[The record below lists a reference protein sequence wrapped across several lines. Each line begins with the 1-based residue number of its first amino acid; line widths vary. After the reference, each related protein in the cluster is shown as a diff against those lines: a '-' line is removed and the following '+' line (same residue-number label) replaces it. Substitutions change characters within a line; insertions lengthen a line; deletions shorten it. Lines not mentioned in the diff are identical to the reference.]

1 MIKILLVGS
10 GAREHAIA
18 RAIKKS
24 PQLNSLYC
32 FASNLNPGIQELS
45 SSYQLGNLNN
55 IDDIVQFTMQQKVD
69 FAIIG
74 PENPLA
80 LGIVDELLKNKIPS
94 VGPTKQL
101 AIIETSKGFAR
112 DLLNKY
118 RIPASPEY
126 KKFSDLKGVAEFLQQ
141 LGEDFVV
148 KADGLMGGKGVKIS
162 GEHLLT
168 HNDALLYCQQL
179 LAKKHNFVI
188 EEKLTGQE
196 FSLLSF
202 SDGEH
207 LAHMPV
213 VQDHKRAFE
222 NDTGPNTGGMGS
234 YTDANHLLP
243 FLSVQDVQ
251 QAQKIN
257 QATINAL
264 NEEYGKPY
272 KGILY
277 GGFMLTK
284 DGVKLIEYN
293 VRFGDPE
300 AINVLALL
308 EADFIEI
315 CQAII
320 ENDLNSVKINFA
332 NKATVCKYIVPE
344 GYPNNPIINKEVGIS
359 RVNNKELLYYA
370 AINVENGK
378 LYTTGSRTL
387 AVLGIENS
395 ILKAEQIAED
405 IIQRITGPIFHR
417 KDIGSAELINK
428 KINQINK
435 LCNANYKLL

>member
-1 MIKILLVGS
+1 MIRILLVGS

-24 PQLNSLYC
+24 SRLNSLYC
-32 FASNLNPGIQELS
+32 FASNFNPGIQQLS

-55 IDDIVQFTMQQKVD
+55 IDDIVQFAKQRNVD
-69 FAIIG
+69 FAVIG

-80 LGIVDELLKNKIPS
+80 LGIVDELLKSKIPS
-94 VGPTKQL
+94 IGPTKQL
-101 AIIETSKGFAR
+101 AVVETSKGFTR

-118 RIPASPEY
+118 QIPASPLY
-126 KKFSDLKGVAEFLQQ
+126 KKFFDLEGVTKFLQQ
-141 LGEDFVV
+141 LGDNFVV
-148 KADGLMGGKGVKIS
+148 KADGLMGGKGVKVS
-162 GEHLLT
+162 GEHLLS
-168 HNDALLYCQQL
+168 HNDAILYCQQL
-179 LAKKHNFVI
+179 LAKRNNFLI
-188 EEKLTGQE
+188 EEKLVGQE

-202 SDGEH
+202 CDGEH

-213 VQDHKRAFE
+213 VQDHKRAFD

-234 YTDANHLLP
+234 YTNANHLLP
-243 FLSVQDVQ
+243 FLNIQDVQ
-251 QAQKIN
+251 QAQEIN

-264 NEEYGKPY
+264 NEEFGKPY

-308 EADFIEI
+308 ETDFIEI

-332 NKATVCKYIVPE
+332 HQATVCKYVVPE
-344 GYPNNPIINKEVGIS
+344 GYPNNPLINKEVDISGI
-359 RVNNKELLYYA
+359 NNKELLYYA
-370 AINVENGK
+370 VVNVEDNK
-378 LYTTGSRTL
+378 LYTAGSRTL
-387 AVLGIENS
+387 ATLGVANS
-395 ILKAEQIAED
+395 ILEAEQIAED
-405 IIQRITGPIFHR
+405 IIQRITGPVFHR
-417 KDIGSAELINK
+417 KDIGSAKLINK
-428 KINQINK
+428 KILQINK
-435 LCNANYKLL
+435 LCSTDYKLL